1 MTLLKKITG
10 IGTIAFLALGL
21 AACGSDDAKQ
31 DKTASDTVGDLVNYE
46 IVGIDPGSGHME
58 ATEKALV
65 EYGLTDWN
73 LISGTGTAMTA
84 ALKRAYDKEEPIIV
98 TGWNPHWKFLKYDL
112 KFLEDPELLYG
123 DSEEIH
129 SIGRIG
135 LAEDLPEAYSIFQRF
150 NWETDDMGEIM
161 IEIED
166 GVKPEKAAQNW
177 VDSNEDKIAEWTDGI
192 TNVDGDEIKLVYAPW
207 DSEIASHNMMKIV
220 LEDMG
225 YNVTLTAV
233 EPGPMFSAI
242 ADGAADVTFAAW
254 LPITHKTYVDKFEG
268 KLDDMGINMIGVKQG
283 LVVPA
288 YMEDVNSIEDLKN

>member
-1 MTLLKKITG
+1 MRFFKKITG
-10 IGTIAFLALGL
+10 LGAIALLTLGL
-21 AACGSDDAKQ
+21 TACGGDKEKQ
-31 DKTASDTVGDLVNYE
+31 DKTAGGTVGDLVNYE

-58 ATEKALV
+58 ASEKALV
-65 EYGLTDWN
+65 EYELTDWK

-84 ALKRAYDKEEPIIV
+84 ALKRAYDNEEPIIV

-112 KFLEDPELLYG
+112 KFLDDPELLYG
-123 DSEEIH
+123 DAEEIH

-135 LAEDLPEAYSIFQRF
+135 LKEDLPEAYLIFQRF

-166 GVKPEKAAQNW
+166 GAKPADAAQNW
-177 VDSNEDKIAEWTDGI
+177 VNSNEEKIAEWTDGI
-192 TNVDGDEIKLVYAPW
+192 TKVDGDNIKLVYAPW

-242 ADGAADVTFAAW
+242 ADGAADATFAAW
-254 LPITHKTYVDKFEG
+254 LPSTHKTYVDKFEG
-268 KLDDMGINMIGVKQG
+268 KLDDMGTNMIGVRQG
-283 LVVPA
+283 LVVPT
-288 YMEDVNSIEDLKN
+288 YMVDVNSIEDLNK